1 MTTLHTDGG
10 SRGNPGPAAIGGV
23 AVRDGTE
30 LFRFARAIGSTTNN
44 QAEYQALQEGLR
56 RLREQGVSEVDCF
69 LDSELVVQQLKGT
82 YRVKNLELKPVYE
95 EVKRLAGEFAR
106 VTFSHVPRAGNALA
120 DSLVNEAL
128 DRDGR

>member
-23 AVRDGTE
+23 AASDGTE
-30 LFRFARAIGSTTNN
+30 LFRFAQAIGSTTNN
-44 QAEYQALQEGLR
+44 QAEYKALQEGLR

-95 EVKRLAGEFAR
+95 EVKRLAGEFDR
-106 VTFSHVPRAGNALA
+106 VTFTHVPRAGNALA
-120 DSLVNEAL
+120 DGLVNQAL
-128 DRDGR
+128 DAQQ